1 MLSAQTNA
9 PGVTILI
16 VDDSPD
22 MRRYLRVL
30 LELDRYQVETADD
43 GIEALRRLKE
53 GCLPDVVLLD
63 LQMPRLNGLRTLH
76 RIRKHHPDLKVIIC
90 SAEEDPRKL
99 RLAEMLGA
107 DAHVSKPV
115 RHLYLSAAVERCLGP
130 RPSAPP
136 SHASVITLPSPTEAV
151 SNDANGSTSSKNRD
165 ALHLLPCEVL
175 KEQTPSSVQSRGTV
189 RLSGE
194 AATEISPRPKF
205 GLAQEIDPH
214 SIQETAQ
221 ETALPTLA
229 T

>member
-30 LELDRYQVETADD
+30 LELDRYQVETAED

-107 DAHVSKPV
+107 NAYVSKPV
-115 RHLYLSAAVERCLGP
+115 RHLYLSAAVERCLGEQ
-130 RPSAPP
+130 PSAHP
-136 SHASVITLPSPTEAV
+136 SHASIITLPTPTEAV
-151 SNDANGSTSSKNRD
+151 SRDANGGTSSNN
-165 ALHLLPCEVL
+165 ANAHHLLPSEMA
-175 KEQTPSSVQSRGTV
+175 KEQTPSSVQSRSTV
-189 RLSGE
+189 RLGE
-194 AATEISPRPKF
+194 AATDISPRHKS
-205 GLAQEIDPH
+205 GLAQEIDPR
-214 SIQETAQ
+214 SIQ